1 MHFVAAGLR
10 AVLVNLNFRLAAPE
24 LAYIL
29 SDSEPSWL
37 VAHVKYRPTLLEAL
51 QHPDGAAAAL
61 SLRGV
66 VWVGLAESTA
76 VEEEDLAAPLPACLD
91 VSEHVYAEVVTDAAE
106 GGGEP
111 PPAWEA
117 PPMPESGGL
126 QLYYTSGTTGRPKGV
141 VLTHR
146 NMICHAVSTPTATL
160 RRLSRLGSDTASAG
174 AASCGAWRASAT
186 AATTSGVTSRRC
198 STLWTRRRSTS

>member
-1 MHFVAAGLR
+1 MSQPGDRIAALFENCPAYLEMHFVAAGLR

-29 SDSEPSWL
+29 SHSEPSWL

-91 VSEHVYAEVVTDAAE
+91 VSEHVYAEVMALADAAE

-117 PPMPESGGL
+117 PPMPDSDAL
-126 QLYYTSGTTGRPKGV
+126 HLYYTSGTTGRPKGV
-141 VLTHR
+141 LLTHR
-146 NMICHAVSTPTATL
+146 NMICHAVSTPPRNPPPTQPAPI
-160 RRLSRLGSDTASAG
+160 
-174 AASCGAWRASAT
+174 
-186 AATTSGVTSRRC
+186 
-198 STLWTRRRSTS
+198 

>member
-10 AVLVNLNFRLAAPE
+10 AVLVNLNFRLAPPE

-29 SDSEPSWL
+29 SHSEPSWL

-66 VWVGLAESTA
+66 VWAGLAESTA
-76 VEEEDLAAPLPACLD
+76 VEEEELAAPLPACLD
-91 VSEHVYAEVVTDAAE
+91 VSEHVYAEVLDAAE

-117 PPMPESGGL
+117 PPMPESGAL
-126 QLYYTSGTTGRPKGV
+126 HLYYTSGTTGRPKGV

-146 NMICHAVSTPTATL
+146 NPPPPTQPA
-160 RRLSRLGSDTASAG
+160 RI
-174 AASCGAWRASAT
+174 
-186 AATTSGVTSRRC
+186 
-198 STLWTRRRSTS
+198 